1 MKKRNLGTEGEWV
14 GLCQSRIEETQ
25 GVGRTTG
32 SVETGVGEGQVEE
45 GERCGRHSRK
55 RRLVGEERL

>member
-45 GERCGRHSRK
+45 GRDVEA
-55 RRLVGEERL
+55 